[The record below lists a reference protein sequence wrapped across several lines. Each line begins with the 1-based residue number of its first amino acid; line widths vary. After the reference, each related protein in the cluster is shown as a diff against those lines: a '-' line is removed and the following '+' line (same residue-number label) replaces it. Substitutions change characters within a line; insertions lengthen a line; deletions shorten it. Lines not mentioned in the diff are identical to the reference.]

1 MNVGSYIFSQ
11 VVDYIPRYQ
20 FDKLVAKYHGN
31 WHSKDLTCYNQLL
44 HLLFGQITGCGSLR
58 DICLCLEA
66 HKPIL
71 HHQAMRLCQSQSICQ
86 RTLYFEYLYLTRFY
100 RISSILHLL
109 RVLRLLARKL
119 ADSVMQPI
127 ALKRLEHII
136 KSSGDS
142 ISQTVLKDYLE
153 YMEDA
158 FLIFSVPNL
167 VSPLTEQQTIK
178 KRYFADNGILNN
190 FLFNGDTK
198 LLENL
203 VAVHLNR
210 LYHNTEEE
218 LRLFYYNK
226 GVEVDFCVPEENL
239 AVQVSYNIDDAETY
253 EREVGGLVKFLKAF
267 KSYHGTIV
275 TWDTSSTVEEDG
287 ISVTVIPIWE
297 WLLI

>member
-1 MNVGSYIFSQ
+1 
-11 VVDYIPRYQ
+11 
-20 FDKLVAKYHGN
+20 
-31 WHSKDLTCYNQLL
+31 
-44 HLLFGQITGCGSLR
+44 
-58 DICLCLEA
+58 
-66 HKPIL
+66 
-71 HHQAMRLCQSQSICQ
+71 
-86 RTLYFEYLYLTRFY
+86 
-100 RISSILHLL
+100 
-109 RVLRLLARKL
+109 
-119 ADSVMQPI
+119 MQPI

-275 TWDTSSTVEEDG
+275 TLQIGSQALTLQMPDC
-287 ISVTVIPIWE
+287 
-297 WLLI
+297 LNNYY